1 MNATYRGKVP
11 PSLFQAP
18 DSLGA
23 NVEARLA
30 ARLATGLAEL
40 SETVPHDISERLRVS
55 RELAVARARQAR
67 RSAAAAQ
74 AAPVVLG
81 VSPSGAAV
89 LGSGAPWWQRWASVL
104 PLAGLVVGLV
114 LIEKQVQ
121 REQVHAAAV
130 IDVQLLADDLP
141 PAAYSDPGF
150 AEFLRSGPAV
160 LTHSASHSAPLVA
173 P

>member
-1 MNATYRGKVP
+1 MNATFRGRVP

-30 ARLATGLAEL
+30 ARLASSLAEL
-40 SETVPHDISERLRVS
+40 SEAVPHDISERLRVG
-55 RELAVARARQAR
+55 REQALVRARDVR
-67 RSAAAAQ
+67 RTAAVTST
-74 AAPVVLG
+74 APVVLG
-81 VSPSGAAV
+81 VSASGAAA
-89 LGSGAPWWQRWASVL
+89 LGSAAPWWQRAASLL
-104 PLAGLVVGLV
+104 PLAALVVGLV
-114 LIEKQVQ
+114 LIEHQVQ

-130 IDVQLLADDLP
+130 VDAQLLADDLP

-150 AEFLRSGPAV
+150 AEFLRSGPSLV
-160 LTHSASHSAPLVA
+160 THSAAHSSPITG

>member
-1 MNATYRGKVP
+1 MNATYRGSVP

-30 ARLATGLAEL
+30 ARLATSLAEL
-40 SETVPHDISERLRVS
+40 SETVPHDIAERLRVA
-55 RELAVARARQAR
+55 REQALLRAREVR
-67 RSAAAAQ
+67 RTAAASQ

-89 LGSGAPWWQRWASVL
+89 LGSGAPWWQRAASLL
-104 PLAGLVVGLV
+104 PVAALLIGLV
-114 LIEKQVQ
+114 LIEQHAQ
-121 REQVHAAAV
+121 HEQVHAAAV
-130 IDVQLLADDLP
+130 IDVQLLADALP

-150 AEFLRSGPAV
+150 AEFLRSGPSV
-160 LTHSASHSAPLVA
+160 LTHSATHSAPISA